1 MRVAY
6 FFIPVIILSCNS
18 STENT
23 SENEGLA
30 DTTTAVTENAG
41 FEASRIQAAEI
52 PETIIYE
59 GKVQDVYRW
68 QDKSGDN
75 IFFVSVKG
83 PYPDLDKGEAEEEG
97 KTAEIFAVHY
107 LKDSGADYRAIWRM
121 KDREFSCPLDITT
134 ELLPGSLT
142 VTDLDQNG
150 IGEVKFQYAL
160 ACRGDVS
167 PASMKLLMEE
177 SGKQYS
183 LNGSRWVEF
192 SPDFK
197 FDISVS
203 NVNIEKL
210 PVLDDGEDDLLRSY
224 GRYRSEKEFASAPPA
239 FIEYARN
246 EWIKYAIETFNN

>member
-1 MRVAY
+1 MRAPY
-6 FFIPVIILSCNS
+6 IAILAVILACNS
-18 STENT
+18 STEST
-23 SENEGLA
+23 EENRI
-30 DTTTAVTENAG
+30 DTTTAVTNVKG

-83 PYPDLDKGEAEEEG
+83 PYPDNDKGEAGEVG

-107 LKDSGADYRAIWRM
+107 LKDSSADYRAIWRM
-121 KDREFSCPLDITT
+121 KDQELSCPLDITT
-134 ELLPGSLT
+134 ELIPGSLT

-150 IGEVKFQYAL
+150 VGEVKFQYAL
-160 ACRGDVS
+160 ACRSDVS
-167 PASMKLLMEE
+167 PASMKLVMEE
-177 SGKQYS
+177 NGKQYS
-183 LNGSRWVEF
+183 LVGNRWVEF
-192 SPDFK
+192 SPEFK
-197 FDISVS
+197 FDVSVS

-246 EWIKYAIETFNN
+246 EWIKYAIETFKN